1 MKVRTWVTVGATA
14 VLGATGAV
22 LLPVAAS
29 AHSVNHTLKFVSVT
43 QKQVNVAKLATAESD
58 KDVNA
63 QGKTIGFD
71 LRYIMFSSTTSGV
84 KADVTLDVNGGFLY
98 GTLQL
103 SPSGP
108 VIHGKVTG
116 GTGAFKG
123 ATGTI
128 AAKVLNSAG
137 TRTAVT
143 VTYHT

>member
-1 MKVRTWVTVGATA
+1 MKARTLAAIGAA
-14 VLGATGAV
+14 ALIGATGAV
-22 LLPVAAS
+22 MLPVAAS
-29 AHSVNHTLKFVSVT
+29 ARTVNHTLKFVSVR
-43 QKQVNVAKLATAESD
+43 QQEVSVAKTETAQSD

-63 QGKTIGFD
+63 KGKVIGFD
-71 LRYIMFSSTTSGV
+71 MLYIVSSEQTDAV
-84 KADVTLDVNGGFLY
+84 NANVTLDVKGGFLY

-123 ATGTI
+123 AAGTI
-128 AAKVLNSAG
+128 SAKVLNASG
-137 TRTAVT
+137 SRTAVS